1 MGKSKDCKI
10 KVEIF
15 KEFLKKNNLTKE
27 SFAEFYRFDK
37 EEVELFLEENA
48 ELKYYQVV
56 CLAKLMHMKCD
67 ELVISEN

>member
-1 MGKSKDCKI
+1 MGKSNDYKI
-10 KVEIF
+10 KVDVF

-27 SFAEFYRFDK
+27 SFAEIYRFDK

-67 ELVISEN
+67 EFVISEN

>member
-1 MGKSKDCKI
+1 MGNSNDYKI
-10 KVEIF
+10 KVDVF

-27 SFAEFYRFDK
+27 SFAEIYRFDK

-56 CLAKLMHMKCD
+56 CPAKLLHIKCD
-67 ELVISEN
+67 ELIISEN

>member
-1 MGKSKDCKI
+1 MGKSRDCKI

-48 ELKYYQVV
+48 ELKYYQVIR
-56 CLAKLMHMKCD
+56 LAKLMHIKCD